1 MRHVLGVLGVLAAGV
16 LLVVSAAMNWRF
28 GFYLGTTELDG
39 FIYGSASAAADVM
52 KALIPFL
59 IVAAWRNKMWSQ
71 MAASAVVWLVV
82 TAYSLTSALG
92 HAALNRQDT
101 AGQRVAQATAYA
113 NLQSD
118 LERAKQQ
125 LAWVPQ
131 HRPAATVQSEL
142 SGMEAQKAFGWT
154 KGCTRVKGRFQR
166 NFCKG
171 FTALKAELGSALQA
185 TKLEQRIA
193 DTQSTLASMDGA
205 GPKAADPQA
214 QILAK
219 LTGFV
224 MPGISVEDV
233 QTGLAVFIALL
244 LEVGSGLGM
253 YIAFAQWRIG
263 ERRGTVGPALTT
275 ADPSSRPVAT
285 ASPVILPATPEVAVG
300 APANDEP
307 ALAPVV
313 AGANDNADATGL
325 ARVMAEATKDAEA
338 VLRSPVVETTETTT
352 PEKEIT
358 GEKLEATNRLDDED
372 DLSDVQKF
380 IAERT
385 VASSGSRVSSFV
397 LFSQYRQ
404 WAKQRNMRKI
414 KHGEFKR
421 ECRDSGLLIDHAAA
435 DKSAAVTFRGIAM
448 KDVTGATNSPAF
460 ERKAA

>member
-1 MRHVLGVLGVLAAGV
+1 MRHVLGALGVLAAGV

-59 IVAAWRNKMWSQ
+59 IVAAWRNRMWSQ

-154 KGCTRVKGRFQR
+154 KGCTRVKGRYQR

-193 DTQSTLASMDGA
+193 DTQATLASMDGA

-263 ERRGTVGPALTT
+263 ERREPRAPALTASET
-275 ADPSSRPVAT
+275 SEVPAVMAVA
-285 ASPVILPATPEVAVG
+285 PATSANVEAEVPVVEATV
-300 APANDEP
+300 NDEP
-307 ALAPVV
+307 DQVPLAAV
-313 AGANDNADATGL
+313 ANDNVDTVL
-325 ARVMAEATKDAEA
+325 AGPVKVMAKASKDDDVLKSDVVKVTTAPAEKVEEA
-338 VLRSPVVETTETTT
+338 V
-352 PEKEIT
+352 
-358 GEKLEATNRLDDED
+358 DDNDDQHHDVYDD
-372 DLSDVQKF
+372 DLSDLQKF
-380 IAERT
+380 YHEHT
-385 VASSGSRVSSFV
+385 EFCSGAN
-397 LFSQYRQ
+397 LTQ
-404 WAKQRNMRKI
+404 A
-414 KHGEFKR
+414 
-421 ECRDSGLLIDHAAA
+421 LA
-435 DKSAAVTFRGIAM
+435 
-448 KDVTGATNSPAF
+448 
-460 ERKAA
+460 

>member
-1 MRHVLGVLGVLAAGV
+1 
-16 LLVVSAAMNWRF
+16 MNWRF

-101 AGQRVAQATAYA
+101 AGQRVAQATTYT

-125 LAWVPQ
+125 LSWVPQ

-142 SGMEAQKAFGWT
+142 TGKQAHKAWGWSR
-154 KGCTRVKGRFQR
+154 GCTRVKGRYQR
-166 NFCKG
+166 NFCG
-171 FTALKAELGSALQA
+171 EVTSLKAELGSAQQA
-185 TKLEQRIA
+185 AKLEQRIA
-193 DTQSTLASMDGA
+193 DTQAKLASMDGA

-263 ERRGTVGPALTT
+263 DRRE
-275 ADPSSRPVAT
+275 PSA
-285 ASPVILPATPEVAVG
+285 AALPATDMSQVPAVTAD
-300 APANDEP
+300 APAAPAKVEDEVP
-307 ALAPVV
+307 VVVAPVQNGSEEV
-313 AGANDNADATGL
+313 PLATVANDNVDTVPAGSVK
-325 ARVMAEATKDAEA
+325 VMAKATIEDDVLKSDVVEGSAAETVKIEEA
-338 VLRSPVVETTETTT
+338 VHENDVNTS
-352 PEKEIT
+352 
-358 GEKLEATNRLDDED
+358 DDYDD
-372 DLSDVQKF
+372 DLSDLQKF
-380 IAERT
+380 YHEHTEFCAGANLNAAFART
-385 VASSGSRVSSFV
+385 R
-397 LFSQYRQ
+397 Y
-404 WAKQRNMRKI
+404 N
-414 KHGEFKR
+414 
-421 ECRDSGLLIDHAAA
+421 
-435 DKSAAVTFRGIAM
+435 
-448 KDVTGATNSPAF
+448 
-460 ERKAA
+460 KAARKSGWRVLDQDEFNREAR